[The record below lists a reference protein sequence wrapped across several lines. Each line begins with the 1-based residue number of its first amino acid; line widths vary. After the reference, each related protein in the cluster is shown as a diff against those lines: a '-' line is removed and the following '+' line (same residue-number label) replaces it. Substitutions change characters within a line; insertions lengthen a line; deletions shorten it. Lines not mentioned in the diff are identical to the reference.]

1 MSSTVTKGAPSLWFI
16 LLPLPA
22 ILLGAVIARRIDV
35 PFSPLAINGVAALL
49 GAAVA
54 LIVVRRPSTA
64 LLRAAVPVAVIAT
77 LLTAATLLF
86 PGLDGIRRWLAL
98 GPIRLHASSVL
109 VPWVLLGISAA
120 LRGHFPIA
128 AALAVVLSAIHAA
141 QPDAGQATAFALAAS
156 LLLARAHATSWLSR
170 ALSCTAVLGVSAT
183 AWLRPDPLEPVD
195 HVERIFQLA
204 FRWPPL
210 IGLIA
215 GLALAFLLVPGLAGI
230 TRAVTARHDDALL
243 SLSASFVLYF
253 AAAFAVTELGHFP
266 VPVMGTGAGHI
277 LGWYSASG
285 ILAALVWPRDT
296 RVPIVA
302 RT

>member
-1 MSSTVTKGAPSLWFI
+1 MSSTVTKGAPFLWFI

-22 ILLGAVIARRIDV
+22 VLLGAVIARRIDV
-35 PFSPLAINGVAALL
+35 PFSALAINGVAALL

-54 LIVVRRPSTA
+54 ITVGRRPSTT
-64 LLRAAVPVAVIAT
+64 LLRAAVPIAVVAT

-86 PGLDGIRRWLAL
+86 PGLDGIHRWLAL

-109 VPWVLLGISAA
+109 VPWLLLGMSAA
-120 LRGHFPIA
+120 LRVHIAIA

-156 LLLARAHATSWLSR
+156 LLLARAHATSWLLR
-170 ALSCTAVLGVSAT
+170 AVSCAAVLGISAT

-195 HVERIFQLA
+195 HVEHIFQLA
-204 FRWPPL
+204 FRWNPL

-215 GLALAFLLVPGLAGI
+215 GLALALLLVPGITGI
-230 TRAVTARHDDALL
+230 TRALTAEHDDALV

-285 ILAALVWPRDT
+285 ILAALVCPRDT